1 MTTKRGHT
9 DKKTLSYSGSY
20 GVQKA
25 TVLPT
30 YINSWDWATLY
41 NEQNEAMG
49 DVTTNFTPEMIQQ
62 MKDGSRPDLFANTRW
77 SDKIFVGRIKYF
89 VLLLYRHII
98 CLCRVEMQLL
108 IIWGR

>member
-1 MTTKRGHT
+1 M
-9 DKKTLSYSGSY
+9 L
-20 GVQKA
+20 
-25 TVLPT
+25 
-30 YINSWDWATLY
+30 ATLY

-62 MKDGSRPDLFANTRW
+62 MKDGSNPDLFANTRW
-77 SDKIFVGRIKYF
+77 SDKIFRSAPIQT
-89 VLLLYRHII
+89 HH

>member
-1 MTTKRGHT
+1 MIDGTIYNGELCDLNPADIQSITVLKDAASASIYGVRAANGVVLVTTKRGHT

-49 DVTTNFTPEMIQQ
+49 DVTTNFY
-62 MKDGSRPDLFANTRW
+62 SRNDSANERW
-77 SDKIFVGRIKYF
+77 I
-89 VLLLYRHII
+89 
-98 CLCRVEMQLL
+98 
-108 IIWGR
+108 